1 MKYSWLCQYWIL
13 LLPFLSLSN
22 YLVVA
27 SGFQIDLEVGSIQG
41 KIDAAK
47 PSDKAFASFTSIPY
61 AEPPIGKLRFKDPVG
76 KKYAL
81 NYVKFALNT
90 SSFFQILHQLYNVQF
105 HELFRIRIIIT
116 GL

>member
-1 MKYSWLCQYWIL
+1 MKYLCQCLIL
-13 LLPFLSLSN
+13 FLPIISSNFL
-22 YLVVA
+22 VA

-41 KIDAAK
+41 KIDTAK
-47 PSDKAFASFTSIPY
+47 PSDKTFASFTSIPY

-81 NYVKFALNT
+81 NYVKFALNS

>member
-1 MKYSWLCQYWIL
+1 M
-13 LLPFLSLSN
+13 
-22 YLVVA
+22 VVA

-47 PSDKAFASFTSIPY
+47 PSDKAFASFTSIPF

-90 SSFFQILHQLYNVQF
+90 SSFCKYYTSYTMCNFANF
-105 HELFRIRIIIT
+105 FEFE
-116 GL
+116 

>member
-81 NYVKFALNT
+81 SYVNYALNT
-90 SSFFQILHQLYNVQF
+90 NSFFQILHQLCNF
-105 HELFRIRIIIT
+105 ANFFEFE
-116 GL
+116 